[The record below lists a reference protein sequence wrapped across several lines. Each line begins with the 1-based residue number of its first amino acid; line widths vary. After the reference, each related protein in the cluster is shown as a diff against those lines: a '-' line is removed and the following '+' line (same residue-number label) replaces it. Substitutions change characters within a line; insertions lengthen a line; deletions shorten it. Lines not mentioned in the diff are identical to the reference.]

1 MAFINPPQQV
11 PIWLRLG
18 LWVARRITGR
28 DLLVARLLAWSP
40 RAALSSGV
48 IEALVEHGHG
58 RLDAR
63 LLQLVRLQVSY
74 AAACP
79 FCIDMNGAGH
89 EQQAIT
95 DDEIDVLRGRR
106 PAESVPSLTARERL
120 AIGYA
125 RQITATPLR
134 FSPDHVAALKPYF
147 DEAEIVTLAVT
158 AAQVN
163 YWTRLIQALGVPPAG
178 FSDPPDSGA
187 GPARN

>member
-1 MAFINPPQQV
+1 MAFIDPPRRIPV
-11 PIWLRLG
+11 WIRLG
-18 LWVARRITGR
+18 LWLARRVTGR
-28 DLLVARLLAWSP
+28 DLLIGRLLAWSP

-48 IEALVEHGHG
+48 MEALVEHGRG

-89 EQQAIT
+89 ERQAISN
-95 DDEIDVLRGRR
+95 DEIDVLRGRR
-106 PAESVPSLTARERL
+106 SAESIPTLTPRERL

-125 RQITATPLR
+125 RQITVTPLR
-134 FSPDHVAALKPYF
+134 FTPGEVAALKPHF
-147 DEAEIVTLAVT
+147 DESEIVALAVT

-178 FSDPPDSGA
+178 FSET
-187 GPARN
+187 RETHTI